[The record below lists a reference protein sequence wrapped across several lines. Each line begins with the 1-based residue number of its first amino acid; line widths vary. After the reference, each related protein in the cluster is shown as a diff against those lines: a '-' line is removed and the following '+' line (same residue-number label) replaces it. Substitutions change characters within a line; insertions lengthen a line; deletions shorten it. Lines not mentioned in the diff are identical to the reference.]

1 MRTSRSVTGGLAAV
15 AALAAVLLA
24 GCAGGS
30 GDDDAQSSPSATPP
44 ATAPSPPATGPTEPP
59 STIPVSPPLRPPSTI
74 RSGELTISGD
84 IVAGVEPG
92 CTLLDTGTALFL
104 LFGPDIDEL
113 RTGTTATVRGEVRA
127 DMASTCQQGTPF
139 EIIEVID

>member
-1 MRTSRSVTGGLAAV
+1 MRTSRSFTVGLAAA

-24 GCAGGS
+24 GCADGS
-30 GDDDAQSSPSATPP
+30 GDDGPSPSSPVTPAQPTPEPPGTVPVTPP
-44 ATAPSPPATGPTEPP
+44 LQPPPT
-59 STIPVSPPLRPPSTI
+59 V

-84 IVAGVEPG
+84 VVSGVEPG
-92 CTLLDTGTALFL
+92 CTLLDTGTGLYL
-104 LFGPDIDEL
+104 LFGPAADEL

-139 EIIEVID
+139 EIIEVLE